1 MKFKQILEDIENLKT
16 EFATLYDFVHIC
28 PICANFLEVIHND
41 IICDELAKDWNLS
54 PLQKRFFNYREGCQC
69 KNCSSSMRAMNL
81 GKVIM
86 EIVNLKYNQNI
97 QFFKD
102 IIDNKQ
108 FRQLSIAEVN
118 NCGPLHHYLKRHPN
132 LSYSEFNSTISG
144 ISSENLMKLSYKN
157 DTFCLVIM
165 SDVLEHVP
173 DYNIALTE
181 INRVLKTQ
189 GVFIFTVP
197 YLIERPTVI
206 RAKKSK
212 EETINIKKGSYHGD
226 YFSKQKDLLVF
237 YEFGYDFVFK
247 LKKMF
252 KTSIY
257 AHTGYSGLIASIF
270 VCEKWSSLR

>member
-1 MKFKQILEDIENLKT
+1 MKNKKVFKITENIKT
-16 EFATLYDFVHIC
+16 DFATLYDFGHIC
-28 PICANFLEVIHND
+28 PICANFLEVIHID
-41 IICDELAKDWNLS
+41 IICDELANDWNLS

-69 KNCSSSMRAMNL
+69 KNCSSSVRLMNL

-102 IIDNKQ
+102 IINNEP
-108 FRQLSIAEVN
+108 FRQLSIAEIN
-118 NCGPLHHYLKRHPN
+118 NCGPLHHYLKHHPN
-132 LSYSEFNSTISG
+132 LSYSEYNSTLTG
-144 ISSENLMKLSYKN
+144 INSENLMKLSYEN
-157 DTFCLVIM
+157 DSFRLVIM

-181 INRVLKTQ
+181 INRVLKKQ

-197 YLIERPTVI
+197 YLIERTTVI

-212 EETINIKKGSYHGD
+212 EGTINIKKESYHGD
-226 YFSKQKDLLVF
+226 YFSQQKDLLVF

-247 LKKMF
+247 LKEMF

-257 AHTGYSGLIASIF
+257 AYNGYSGLIASVF
-270 VCEKWSSLR
+270 VCEKAE